1 MTLTFVHIDANKP
14 TLKSLMKY
22 RNNIAPYWKDL
33 GLQLL
38 QEEHIAKLDVIQAN
52 HNKVE
57 DCCDEMFQYWFAV
70 DTKAN
75 WNKLID
81 ALKHIHQNATA
92 AIIREDISIGI
103 FY

>member
-1 MTLTFVHIDANKP
+1 MTLIFVHIDANKP

-57 DCCDEMFQYWFAV
+57 DCCDKMFQYWFAV
-70 DTKAN
+70 DTEAN
-75 WNKLID
+75 WDKLID
-81 ALKHIHQNATA
+81 ALEYIHQNVLA
-92 AIIREDISIGI
+92 AKIREEISRGK